1 MKSSLES
8 PPSPALARTRLA
20 VRMFAWIALAA
31 AFTMPVREA
40 GAQAANAKLR
50 EVATKHYQLS
60 IEGTADEAAEVGQ
73 VLEQAWSAYQVFFK
87 QHPDDTKR
95 LRVKLLASERSY
107 LDTAWGDKALVPAQ
121 CKNVCW
127 SDTTEAVY
135 VWGQPTL
142 STTRRNLLFGTAL
155 QFHALCK
162 TKNRDLQRSWYEA
175 GLAHAFSRHIWD
187 GKRLQT
193 MARPLVEAVD
203 YPLLALRALDAD
215 PLGLPRIADAD
226 LSDPILCW
234 SAVGLCVRGAR
245 GRYREAFDKY
255 ALGATGSKLPG
266 DDFLRSLGTPANL
279 VRDLRAWLVDEQTP
293 FECVAG
299 DWEDGGDL
307 GLMGEA
313 AFDKQGLCIL
323 KEAADTLECTL
334 GELPK
339 QRCQGGLV
347 TGYYGPNDYVLL
359 IAVAPSLHIE
369 TWKDGRLAALES
381 VEIPGDHVKKR
392 KLKVQR
398 VGVNALI
405 TIDDL
410 ALAPR
415 ELPRGRNGLYVSA
428 GRVSYTD
435 VKWH

>member
-1 MKSSLES
+1 MKPSLEF
-8 PPSPALARTRLA
+8 PPLTALARTR
-20 VRMFAWIALAA
+20 FALQMCSWIAMAA
-31 AFTMPVREA
+31 VFALPVREA
-40 GAQAANAKLR
+40 SGQAANAKVR

-60 IEGTADEAAEVGQ
+60 IEGTPEDAAEVSA
-73 VLEQAWSAYQVFFK
+73 VLEQAWSAYQAFFK
-87 QHPDDTKR
+87 LHPDDTKR

-127 SDTTEAVY
+127 SETTEVVY
-135 VWGQPTL
+135 LWGKPTL

-175 GLAHAFSRHIWD
+175 GLAHAFSRHVWD
-187 GKRLQT
+187 GKHLVT

-215 PLGLPRIADAD
+215 PLGLPRIVDAD

-234 SAVGLCVRGAR
+234 SAVGLCLRGAR

-255 ALGATGSKLPG
+255 ALGVTGSKLPG
-266 DDFLRSLGTPANL
+266 DDFLRSLGTPAN
-279 VRDLRAWLVDEQTP
+279 VARDLRAWLVDEQTP
-293 FECVAG
+293 FECVAA
-299 DWEDGGDL
+299 DWEDAGEL
-307 GLMGEA
+307 GVIGEA
-313 AFDKQGLCIL
+313 EFDKVGLCIL
-323 KEAADTLECTL
+323 KEQADTLECTL

-339 QRCQGGLV
+339 QRTQGGLV
-347 TGYYGPNDYVLL
+347 TGYYGPKDYVLL

-369 TWKDGRLAALES
+369 TWKDGRLVALES

-410 ALAPR
+410 ALEPR
-415 ELPRGRNGLYVSA
+415 ELPKGRNGLFVSA
-428 GRVSYTD
+428 GRASYTD